1 MNLIIETQYFSPIIL
16 FKNSFEISN
25 IEIDVYDRY
34 QKMSF
39 RNRLMIV
46 GADGP
51 IILSIPLLHGRN
63 QRRPARE
70 VKIDNARDWQGQHW
84 KTIVSCYNRSPWF
97 EYYRDGLEQLYLE
110 KAEWLVDWNLN
121 CWDWV
126 TRQLS
131 LRVGSKFTTAYQPT
145 YDPVLYLDW
154 RNRLIPKSINK
165 DFPDAIRYRQV
176 FEERT
181 GFIPHCSILDL
192 LFCEGKNAPVLLKGQ
207 L

>member
-1 MNLIIETQYFSPIIL
+1 MNLIIESQYFSPVIL
-16 FKNSFEISN
+16 FKNSIDISN
-25 IEIDVYDRY
+25 IEFDVYDRF

-39 RNRLMIV
+39 RNRMVIV

-51 IILSIPLLHGRN
+51 IILSVPLLQGRN
-63 QRRPARE
+63 QRRPAKE
-70 VKIDNARDWQGQHW
+70 VQIDNSRDWQGQHW

-110 KAEWLVDWNLN
+110 KSDWLVDWNLN
-121 CWDWV
+121 CWDWI

-131 LRVGSKFTTAYQPT
+131 LRIPAQFTTSYQPN
-145 YDPVLYLDW
+145 YDPAHYLNW
-154 RNRLIPKSINK
+154 RNRLIPKSIFQ
-165 DFPDAIRYRQV
+165 DFPNPVRYRQV

-192 LFCEGKNAPVLLKGQ
+192 LFCEGKNALPLLRTDQ
-207 L
+207 